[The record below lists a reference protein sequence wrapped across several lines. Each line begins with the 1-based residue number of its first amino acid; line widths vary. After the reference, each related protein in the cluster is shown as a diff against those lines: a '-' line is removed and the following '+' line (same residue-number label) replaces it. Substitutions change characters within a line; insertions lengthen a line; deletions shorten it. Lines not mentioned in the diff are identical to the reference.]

1 MSNARTAPAVPH
13 RNSMMKSQS
22 KRNVYY
28 QNPKPN
34 PGKCISLALCLKEL
48 LGRETGNANGI
59 GQCMHCVATCNWRDQ
74 GWRDSN
80 LEGWAVQAGHGKVG
94 TVEGEEQ
101 AVADYL
107 QAVHHQKTGI
117 PRAFSA
123 VPLASPL
130 LQLHVAAPTL
140 RLDAASNAKRKQC
153 M

>member
-1 MSNARTAPAVPH
+1 MPELHRRSGAPSELNDEEP
-13 RNSMMKSQS
+13 KQ
-22 KRNVYY
+22 KNVYY

-74 GWRDSN
+74 GWRDWN

-101 AVADYL
+101 AVADY
-107 QAVHHQKTGI
+107 
-117 PRAFSA
+117 
-123 VPLASPL
+123 
-130 LQLHVAAPTL
+130 
-140 RLDAASNAKRKQC
+140 
-153 M
+153 